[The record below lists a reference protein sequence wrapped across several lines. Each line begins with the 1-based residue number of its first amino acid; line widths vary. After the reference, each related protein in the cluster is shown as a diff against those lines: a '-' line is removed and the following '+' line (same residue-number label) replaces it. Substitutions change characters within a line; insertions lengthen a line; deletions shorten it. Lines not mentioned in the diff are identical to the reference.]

1 MLNQR
6 AIIIYIQYEIHILI
20 SKVYKVSVISSFES
34 SKLLLQGK
42 KSCAREVET
51 KFYNVL
57 FKEFKEKW
65 KNNCDII
72 VR

>member
-1 MLNQR
+1 MRIR
-6 AIIIYIQYEIHILI
+6 AIILYIQYDFHILI
-20 SKVYKVSVISSFES
+20 SKFYNVTEISSFES

-42 KSCAREVET
+42 KSCAREVEI

>member
-1 MLNQR
+1 MNF
-6 AIIIYIQYEIHILI
+6 IFSI
-20 SKVYKVSVISSFES
+20 SKVYNITVIISFES

-42 KSCAREVET
+42 KSCAREVEI